1 MLAHI
6 LLPLLL
12 TPTFAQSGSSLKP
25 TTPQASKVQATKMS
39 RDVFEK
45 EEDPDKQNA
54 SFSAKVKVIRQES
67 DGVEIFF
74 EGTKQKG
81 GYLLLSS
88 KKGYGKMLDALEKS
102 RKPQGPSV
110 SVQADPDQRILAVEI
125 KESEG
130 KNDGKIDF
138 GTLPDL

>member
-1 MLAHI
+1 MLTHI
-6 LLPLLL
+6 LLALFAL
-12 TPTFAQSGSSLKP
+12 PTYAQSGSALKP
-25 TTPQASKVQATKMS
+25 TTPQATKVQATKMS

-67 DGVEIFF
+67 DGVEVFF

-102 RKPQGPSV
+102 RKPQGPTV
-110 SVQADPDQRILAVEI
+110 SVQADSDQRILAVEV
-125 KESEG
+125 KESES

>member
-1 MLAHI
+1 MLTHI
-6 LLPLLL
+6 LLVVFTLPSY
-12 TPTFAQSGSSLKP
+12 AQSSSDLKP
-25 TTPQASKVQATKMS
+25 TTPQATKIQATKMS
-39 RDVFEK
+39 RDIFEK
-45 EEDPDKQNA
+45 EENPDKQNA

-102 RKPQGPSV
+102 RKPQGPTV
-110 SVQADPDQRILAVEI
+110 SVQADPDQRILAVEV
-125 KESEG
+125 KENEK

-138 GTLPDL
+138 GTLPD